1 MSAASVCHPLH
12 PPCDCRLTGL
22 STPGG
27 CQHGRNP
34 FLYSNVRGSLLLGVY
49 ACSATTCAILC
60 VDHWLVSHLERHQIL
75 HKPILTVTKVQ
86 PSWPSRRHYRHR
98 FLPRKP
104 NLHNCSSHQRV
115 PPFCWE
121 NSWHPCRHSPLSLR
135 PKPPQC
141 SFATLRN
148 LRLHHPAESWH
159 ILSRHRCLGQGPE
172 ASVGTFCL
180 RDISRW
186 HGDW

>member
-1 MSAASVCHPLH
+1 MPAWPKSFPLFQ
-12 PPCDCRLTGL
+12 R
-22 STPGG
+22 PGVPTS
-27 CQHGRNP
+27 GRICLLRNNMRHS
-34 FLYSNVRGSLLLGVY
+34 LRGSLAGKP
-49 ACSATTCAILC
+49 SR
-60 VDHWLVSHLERHQIL
+60 RHQIL